1 MKRFFRRFRFYH
13 NVIRVFWQKRKKLFI
28 LGFSL
33 GIFVFLLFYKILSL
47 PKNTIEEIGLVG
59 KYTIN
64 ELPLEIQNLI
74 SDGLTEITKDGSAKP
89 KIAESWAIE
98 NNGKDYVFKIKDGL
112 TWQDGEP
119 LTAWDINLKF
129 SDVTK
134 TVLDDKTIKFQLKEE
149 FSPFPMVVSQPIF
162 RKGLLGTG
170 EYKVKKIERNGE
182 IIEKLTLVPV
192 LDRNKPKIIYRFYPT
207 EQAARTGFKLAEVFT
222 LKEIVRLEDL
232 EDWQRV
238 EIKPEVKSNRF
249 IAIFLNT
256 SDPHLGSKATRQALA
271 YAINKD
277 KGNRALSPINPTS
290 WAYNK
295 DVKPYK
301 YDLANA
307 KKLLENDATGEETE
321 VHNQP
326 LKEIELATLSSLLP
340 MAEEIKNDWEQLGIE
355 TRIRVINNPSEEFQ
369 ALLATQ
375 EIPADPDQYAFWH
388 STQMGNIT
396 NYQSPKLDK
405 LLEDGRK
412 LTDQNERQAVYFD
425 FQKTLVEDTPVIF
438 LYHPTVYTIS
448 KK

>member
-1 MKRFFRRFRFYH
+1 MKRFFRRFRFCH
-13 NVIRVFWQKRKKLFI
+13 NLIRVFWQKRKKLFI

-33 GIFVFLLFYKILSL
+33 GIFVFLLFYKILTL
-47 PKNTIEEIGLVG
+47 PKNTVEEIGLIG

-74 SDGLTEITKDGSAKP
+74 SDGLTEISKDGAAKP
-89 KIAESWAIE
+89 KIAESWTIE
-98 NNGKDYVFKIKDGL
+98 NDGKDYIFKIKNDL
-112 TWQDGEP
+112 KWQDGKP

-134 TVLDDKTIKFQLKEE
+134 TVLDDQTIKFQLKEK
-149 FSPFPMVVSQPIF
+149 FSPFPVVVSQPIF

-170 EYKVKKIERNGE
+170 EYQVKKIERNGE
-182 IIEKLTLVPV
+182 IIEKLTLMPV
-192 LDRNKPKIIYRFYPT
+192 NDRSKPKIIYRFYPT
-207 EQAARTGFKLAEVFT
+207 EDAARTGFKLGEVFT
-222 LKEIVRLEDL
+222 LREIVRLEDL
-232 EDWQRV
+232 EKWQRV

-249 IAIFLNT
+249 VAIFINT
-256 SDPHLGSKATRQALA
+256 SDPHLGNKATRQALA
-271 YAINKD
+271 YAIDKD
-277 KGNRALSPINPTS
+277 KGNRALSSVNPTS

-307 KKLLENDATGEETE
+307 KKLLENNGSGEETE
-321 VHNQP
+321 VQDQP

-340 MAEEIKNDWEQLGIE
+340 MAEEIKKDWEELGI
-355 TRIRVINNPSEEFQ
+355 TTKIKVINNPNQEFQ

-375 EIPADPDQYAFWH
+375 EIPPDPDQYPFWH
-388 STQMGNIT
+388 STQVGNIT
-396 NYQSPKLDK
+396 NYKSPKLDK

-412 LTDQNERQAVYFD
+412 LTDQDERQAVYSD
-425 FQKTLVEDTPVIF
+425 FQKTLVEDTSVIF